1 VRLDDP
7 HRTAGAN
14 QGSRG
19 VSHASHSD
27 PQSRPNR
34 YGALAWILPTGIA
47 LSSISIWLVPPY
59 LALMCL
65 LLYWPEWRAEA
76 KAKARRASLANQGAL
91 ALIDRSHAHAGS
103 PRFERATGSKD
114 GDRLVN
120 QSEYQYVGENGSS
133 AGDGAATAIVEV
145 ESTGSSDE
153 TPAKPKRGR
162 GRGRPRT
169 KRPPVEID
177 LDRIDTS
184 AWVQVKPGKFV
195 RIEEAGSE
203 AAPFLA
209 PTPVESSESSESS
222 ESIDITALKRSEEP
236 ETAVESELS
245 VEGVD
250 ERISLESAGANPSD
264 ESVADSTRE
273 SIEVQAEGPFSE
285 KTLVEIV
292 DHTNHETIEAK
303 KIGDERQFDLNEQL
317 IFSNHQKDSGEIGSE
332 SVSIDLEARVEAFED
347 FSETIVDL
355 EEAIGER
362 DEAASSEAE
371 LEFHEVAEPVD
382 PALGDAEIEFH
393 DVSIPVDPSLCEAE
407 IEFHNV
413 EAHVDPSSSE
423 AEIEFHDVSIPVDP
437 SLSDAEIE
445 FHEVAAHVDP
455 SLSEAEIEFHDAAEH
470 IEASIAERE
479 IEAIEARDDSEVVDP
494 IEREIAAPINR
505 ADDPSIPSNETPF
518 DALLNDDNAIS
529 VFEEC
534 DLAFEGSM
542 DAVRR
547 PVADQGRPTADDRR
561 NTNDETE
568 SLTDETEIASSGSI
582 ESYREVDM
590 YDLDD
595 SEFQEVDDSSDL
607 GDEIDASEVEEFGID
622 SAFIDKAEGE
632 ESRSVEETIEVARD
646 FSVAESIENAHS
658 GLNEEPEPVPSGDD
672 ERNTAE
678 DRDETTLIDFK
689 TDEVSQESQ
698 FDYEFKQE
706 SFAEESAGV
715 VNDDRARH
723 RALHSTNVH
732 RNGIDRSGRGGNRS
746 GSRRRVAPRSRSVVG
761 RPFWSPRRLARP
773 YVSRA
778 PP

>member
-1 VRLDDP
+1 MRLDDP

-14 QGSRG
+14 QGSRDRSRS
-19 VSHASHSD
+19 VSHASHTD

-91 ALIDRSHAHAGS
+91 ALIDRSHALAGS
-103 PRFERATGSKD
+103 PRFERATAAKAGEH
-114 GDRLVN
+114 LVD
-120 QSEYQYVGENGSS
+120 QSEYQYVSENGS
-133 AGDGAATAIVEV
+133 AGVDGVATAIVEV

-209 PTPVESSESSESS
+209 PTPVESSESN
-222 ESIDITALKRSEEP
+222 ESIDITALKRSDEL
-236 ETAVESELS
+236 ETAVEAGEDDLSVEGEFSIEGELS
-245 VEGVD
+245 VERVD
-250 ERISLESAGANPSD
+250 ERVSIERAGANPSD
-264 ESVADSTRE
+264 ESVSDSIGESLE
-273 SIEVQAEGPFSE
+273 SIEVQAEDRFNE
-285 KTLVEIV
+285 QTLVEIV
-292 DHTNHETIEAK
+292 DRANHETIEAE
-303 KIGDERQFDLNEQL
+303 KIEDERQLHLDEQL
-317 IFSNHQKDSGEIGSE
+317 IFSDYQKNSEEIGPESE
-332 SVSIDLEARVEAFED
+332 SIDLEACAEAFED
-347 FSETIVDL
+347 VS
-355 EEAIGER
+355 EAIGER
-362 DEAASSEAE
+362 DEATSTEAE
-371 LEFHEVAEPVD
+371 FEFDDASTSVDRSLTEAEIEFHEVAAPVD
-382 PALGDAEIEFH
+382 SSLSEAELEFH
-393 DVSIPVDPSLCEAE
+393 DVSIPVDR
-407 IEFHNV
+407 
-413 EAHVDPSSSE
+413 
-423 AEIEFHDVSIPVDP
+423 
-437 SLSDAEIE
+437 
-445 FHEVAAHVDP
+445 

-470 IEASIAERE
+470 
-479 IEAIEARDDSEVVDP
+479 IEARDDSEVVDP

-505 ADDPSIPSNETPF
+505 ADESSIPSNETPF
-518 DALLNDDNAIS
+518 DALLNDDNTIS
-529 VFEEC
+529 VLEEC
-534 DLAFEGSM
+534 DSAFEGSM

-568 SLTDETEIASSGSI
+568 SRTDETEIASSGSI

-590 YDLDD
+590 YDPDD
-595 SEFQEVDDSSDL
+595 SEFQAVDDSIDL
-607 GDEIDASEVEEFGID
+607 GDEIGASEVEEFGID

-689 TDEVSQESQ
+689 TGEVSQESQ

-706 SFAEESAGV
+706 SFVEESAGV

-746 GSRRRVAPRSRSVVG
+746 GSRRRVAPRSRSVEG

>member
-1 VRLDDP
+1 MRLDDP

-14 QGSRG
+14 QGSRDRSRS
-19 VSHASHSD
+19 VSHASYTD

-103 PRFERATGSKD
+103 PRFERATAAKAGEH
-114 GDRLVN
+114 LVN
-120 QSEYQYVGENGSS
+120 QPEYQYVGENSSS

-145 ESTGSSDE
+145 ESAGSSDE

-209 PTPVESSESSESS
+209 PTSVETSESN
-222 ESIDITALKRSEEP
+222 ESIDITALKRSDEP
-236 ETAVESELS
+236 ETADEGEPS
-245 VEGVD
+245 VKGVD
-250 ERISLESAGANPSD
+250 ERISLETAGANPSQD
-264 ESVADSTRE
+264 GVADSNRE
-273 SIEVQAEGPFSE
+273 SLEVQADDRIHEEKYESSVDCLASQTIDAGRSE
-285 KTLVEIV
+285 SELKYQV
-292 DHTNHETIEAK
+292 D
-303 KIGDERQFDLNEQL
+303 EQL
-317 IFSNHQKDSGEIGSE
+317 LVYDHQKDSGVIGSE
-332 SVSIDLEARVEAFED
+332 SETIDLEARVAAFED
-347 FSETIVDL
+347 VSEAV
-355 EEAIGER
+355 GER
-362 DEAASSEAE
+362 DEATSTEEAIEFNDGSASVDPLSSESE
-371 LEFHEVAEPVD
+371 L
-382 PALGDAEIEFH
+382 EFH
-393 DVSIPVDPSLCEAE
+393 DVSIPVDSSLSEAE
-407 IEFHNV
+407 IEFEDV
-413 EAHVDPSSSE
+413 STPVDRSLSD
-423 AEIEFHDVSIPVDP
+423 AELEFHDVSIPVDR
-437 SLSDAEIE
+437 SLSDAE
-445 FHEVAAHVDP
+445 
-455 SLSEAEIEFHDAAEH
+455 LEFHDAAEH

-479 IEAIEARDDSEVVDP
+479 IAAIELREDSEVVDP
-494 IEREIAAPINR
+494 IEREIAAPIDR
-505 ADDPSIPSNETPF
+505 AGEPSIPSNETPF
-518 DALLNDDNAIS
+518 DALLNDDNKIS
-529 VFEEC
+529 VSDVDFTVN
-534 DLAFEGSM
+534 DSSM

-582 ESYREVDM
+582 ESSREVDM
-590 YDLDD
+590 YDPDD
-595 SEFQEVDDSSDL
+595 SEFQAVDDSSDL

-622 SAFIDKAEGE
+622 TAFIDKAEGE
-632 ESRSVEETIEVARD
+632 ESRIVEETIEVARD
-646 FSVAESIENAHS
+646 FSVAESTENAHS
-658 GLNEEPEPVPSGDD
+658 NQEPEPVPSRDD
-672 ERNTAE
+672 ERKTAE

-698 FDYEFKQE
+698 FDYDYDQE
-706 SFAEESAGV
+706 SLVEESAGV